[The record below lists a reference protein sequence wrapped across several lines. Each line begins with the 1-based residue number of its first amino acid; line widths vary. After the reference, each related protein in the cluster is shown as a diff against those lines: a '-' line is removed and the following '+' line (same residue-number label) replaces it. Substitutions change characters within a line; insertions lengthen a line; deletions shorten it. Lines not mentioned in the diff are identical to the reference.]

1 MFKKQIKHLS
11 LGGEVFGLSEDLFA
25 LFLNSFMQINEVG
38 TFLFVSDDDVFNKD
52 QSVRS
57 VFFNKEVFYYPDRG
71 GVDVVPGFQSRDN
84 YFRSRALIGLLGS
97 GRGVCISTARAATL
111 CDINKKTIIKN
122 LTLCCGDEKD
132 RDVFVG
138 ALLSFGYVRVDSIY
152 NPGEVSVRGD
162 IVDVYP
168 ENREQPVR
176 ISFNFNVVGG
186 IAFFNV
192 DTQRKTKNISSF
204 LFYDLVGEPIETGS
218 NLLDI
223 VRWQLVINVKKE
235 GDVLRLFSKEN
246 SQSINIVN
254 KKLDVVIKSKKDL
267 LFFMGNQKHKNI
279 HIVYTNKNRI
289 RAITKVGA
297 APVAGLIKNPHIV
310 GADTTYL
317 PDWKT
322 KKQTNPSHI
331 ITNKPLLLNNLRDIN
346 IGDFVVHVLH
356 GVGAF
361 GGLVTRGV
369 GGHEK
374 EFIKLIYREGGVL
387 FVPINSLDL
396 VHRYVGLGARPKT
409 NRLGRRGWG
418 ASVTRTKKH
427 IEQISDSLVEIYNTR
442 SSPRGFIY
450 EKQSEIDVA
459 IKNSF
464 PHKETRDQKKTIKE
478 VLSDLQKHTPMDRL
492 VCGDVGFGKTE
503 VALRAIVRAAT
514 TNKQTIFLCPT
525 TVLSDQHYI
534 TAKERLDPLGIRVS
548 LLSRFQTKKNQK
560 ETLIG
565 VLRGAIDLIIG
576 THRLLSDDVVVPSL
590 GLLIVDEEHRF
601 GVKHKE
607 NIRALKKGVDVL
619 SLSAT
624 PIPRTLQQSLLGIRD
639 ISRIETPPIRRKPIK
654 TFVEFFSWSRSIEI
668 VKEEVLRGGQVYF
681 LHNHVQSIDYYTDK
695 LRGFFP
701 GERVEHIH
709 GQQDSKGLE
718 KKLLAFFRG
727 DISVLVCSTIIESG
741 LDVANANCIIINNP
755 QNLGLSQLYQIRG
768 RVGRSSRQ
776 ASCYLF
782 IPKKTK
788 LSDKAF
794 RRLKTIENNT
804 SLGSGY
810 KIATNDLDI
819 RGAGL
824 VFGYKQSGQVSK
836 VGVEYYNTLL
846 KEAVNKKLDQPT
858 IRESPGVLF
867 YGKSLIPK
875 HYVANDAVR
884 LSFYTK
890 INKAETK
897 EGLEDIKEELLD
909 RFGGLPSET
918 KSFMGLA
925 LVRLLYKNTIVKNIV
940 INGGSVVFEI
950 QEENVGKNTV
960 NNVLGYKNRSI
971 VNKGFKEGPS
981 SLLVEFVH
989 KEGVGWFPF
998 LIDCNSV
1005 FCVT

>member
-11 LGGEVFGLSEDLFA
+11 LGGAVFGLSEDLFA
-25 LFLNSFMQINEVG
+25 LFLNSFMRVNSVG
-38 TFLFVSDDDVFNKD
+38 SFLFVSDNDVFNKD
-52 QSVRS
+52 QFLRS
-57 VFFNKEVFYYPDRG
+57 VFFKKEVFYYPDRG

-97 GRGVCISTARAATL
+97 NRGVCITTAHAASL
-111 CDINKKTIIKN
+111 RDINRKTTIKN
-122 LTLCCGDEKD
+122 LSLCCGDEKD

-138 ALLSFGYVRVDSIY
+138 VLLSFGFELVDSIY
-152 NPGEVSVRGD
+152 SPGEVSVRGD

-168 ENREQPVR
+168 ENTEHPVR
-176 ISFNFNVVGG
+176 ISFAFSVVGSLS
-186 IAFFNV
+186 FFNV
-192 DTQRKTKNISSF
+192 DTQRKTKSLSSF
-204 LFYDLVGEPIETGS
+204 LFYDLIGGPIETGS
-218 NLLDI
+218 SLFGV
-223 VRWQLVINVKKE
+223 VRWQLVINIKKE

-246 SQSINIVN
+246 SQSINIIS
-254 KKLDVVIKSKKDL
+254 KELDVIIKSKKDFL
-267 LFFMGNQKHKNI
+267 SFVGNQKYKNI

-289 RAITKVGA
+289 RALTKVGA
-297 APVAGLIKNPHIV
+297 TPIPGLIKKTYIV
-310 GADTTYL
+310 EDNTTYL

-322 KKQTNPSHI
+322 KKQTLTPPT

-369 GGHEK
+369 KEHEK

-387 FVPINSLDL
+387 FVPINRLDL
-396 VHRYVGLGARPKT
+396 VHRYVGLGAKPKT
-409 NRLGRRGWG
+409 NRLGQRGWV
-418 ASVTRTKKH
+418 ASVSRTKKH
-427 IEQISDSLVEIYNTR
+427 VEQISDSLVEIYNTR
-442 SSPRGFIY
+442 RSPRGFVY
-450 EKQSEIDVA
+450 EKPSEIDVA

-464 PHKETRDQKKTIKE
+464 PHKETRDQKNTIKE
-478 VLSDLQKHTPMDRL
+478 VLSDLQKNTPMDRL

-514 TNKQTIFLCPT
+514 TNKQTLFLCPT

-548 LLSRFQTKKNQK
+548 LLSRFQTKKGQK
-560 ETLIG
+560 ETLVG
-565 VLRGAIDLIIG
+565 VLRGAIDLVIG

-607 NIRALKKGVDVL
+607 SIRALKKGVDVL

-639 ISRIETPPIRRKPIK
+639 ISRIETPPTRRKPIK
-654 TFVEFFSWSRSIEI
+654 TFVEFFSWKRSVEI
-668 VKEEVLRGGQVYF
+668 IKEELLRGGQVYF

-695 LRGFFP
+695 LQGFFP
-701 GERVEHIH
+701 SERVEHIH
-709 GQQDSKGLE
+709 GQQDSQGLE
-718 KKLLAFFRG
+718 KKLLAFFSG
-727 DISVLVCSTIIESG
+727 DISILVCSTIIESG

-782 IPKKTK
+782 VPKKAK

-824 VFGYKQSGQVSK
+824 VFGYKQSGQVSR

-846 KEAVNKKLDQPT
+846 KEAVNKKLDHPT
-858 IRESPGVLF
+858 RREGLDVFF

-875 HYVANDAVR
+875 HYITNDSVR

-897 EGLEDIKEELLD
+897 EDLKGVKEELLD
-909 RFGGLPSET
+909 RFGGLPNET
-918 KSFMGLA
+918 KSFIGLA
-925 LVRLLYKNTIVKNIV
+925 GVKLLYKNTIINNIA
-940 INGGSVVFEI
+940 INKGSVVFEI
-950 QEENVGKNTV
+950 QEENVGENTITD
-960 NNVLGYKNRSI
+960 VLSYKNGSI
-971 VNKGFKEGPS
+971 VNKNFKEGPS
-981 SLLVEFVH
+981 SLLVEFSH
-989 KEGVGWFPF
+989 NEGLDWFPF
-998 LIDCNSV
+998 LVHCNSV
-1005 FCVT
+1005 FCIT